1 MNTTSSSTSQNSS
14 ITNKGFLL
22 LDNLFSS
29 HGWHLVKNEMNWIYY
44 TKFGDESSYFDIKIT
59 PDKINVSVPI
69 KNSPYQ
75 FTTSFKNYFDASE
88 YVEKRFL
95 DYIC

>member
-1 MNTTSSSTSQNSS
+1 MNTSSSSTTQNSS

-22 LDNLFSS
+22 LDNLFKS

-44 TKFGDESSYFDIKIT
+44 TKFGDESSFFDIKIT
-59 PDKINVSVPI
+59 PEKIIVSVPV

-75 FTTSFKNYFDASE
+75 FTTSFNNYFDASE
-88 YVEKRFL
+88 YVEQRFL